1 LIPFPFPDFALKTLD
16 SDRTREI
23 LRKVRQIEI
32 RTRRLVTDSLT
43 GAYHSSFKGQ
53 GMDFDEVR
61 EYSPG
66 DDVRSIDWNVTARI
80 GTPFIKK
87 FREER
92 ELTILLAVDL
102 SASGNFSSNDQTMRE
117 LAAEIAS
124 VLAFSATRNDDKVG
138 VLLFTDRVEK
148 FIRPEKGRHHILRL
162 IREVLFYEPEGKGT
176 DLPGAM
182 QYLNQIQRRKAIVFL
197 LSDFLPGKEE
207 QEGELFRMLGLTNRR
222 HDLSCILLTDPRELE
237 IPDIGWLTLEDAE
250 SGEQVE
256 VNTGNSKFRQAYA
269 EANARRVEDL
279 ERGLRQRG
287 IDYVHA
293 ATDTPYMH
301 ALRTYFRLRS
311 RRR

>member
-1 LIPFPFPDFALKTLD
+1 MKTLD

-66 DDVRSIDWNVTARI
+66 DDIRSIDWNVTARM

-102 SASGNFSSNDQTMRE
+102 SASGNFSSNNQTMRE

-207 QEGELFRMLGLTNRR
+207 REGELFRMLGLTNRR
-222 HDLSCILLTDPRELE
+222 HDLSCIVLTDPRELE
-237 IPDIGWLTLEDAE
+237 LPDVGWLALEDAE

-256 VNTGNSKFRQAYA
+256 VNTGNAKFRQAFA
-269 EANARRVEDL
+269 EANASRVQDL

-293 ATDTPYMH
+293 TTDTPYMH
-301 ALRTYFRLRS
+301 ALRTYFKLRS

>member
-1 LIPFPFPDFALKTLD
+1 
-16 SDRTREI
+16 
-23 LRKVRQIEI
+23 
-32 RTRRLVTDSLT
+32 
-43 GAYHSSFKGQ
+43 
-53 GMDFDEVR
+53 MDFDEVR

-66 DDVRSIDWNVTARI
+66 DDIRSIDWNVTARM

-148 FIRPEKGRHHILRL
+148 FIPPEKGRHHILRL

-207 QEGELFRMLGLTNRR
+207 REGELFRMLGLTNRR
-222 HDLSCILLTDPRELE
+222 HDLSCIVLTDPRELE
-237 IPDIGWLTLEDAE
+237 LPDVGWVALEDAE

-256 VNTGNSKFRQAYA
+256 VNTGNAKFRKAFA
-269 EANARRVEDL
+269 EANASRVQDL

-293 ATDTPYMH
+293 TTDTPYMH
-301 ALRTYFRLRS
+301 ALRTYFKLRS

>member
-1 LIPFPFPDFALKTLD
+1 MIQSPSLDFPLKTLD
-16 SDRTREI
+16 SERTREI

-102 SASGNFSSNDQTMRE
+102 SASGNFSSNDQTIRE

-138 VLLFTDRVEK
+138 VLLFTDKVEK
-148 FIRPEKGRHHILRL
+148 FIRAEKGRHHILRL

-176 DLPGAM
+176 DTPGAL
-182 QYLNQIQRRKAIVFL
+182 QYLNQIQRRKAIIFL
-197 LSDFLPGKEE
+197 LSDFLA
-207 QEGELFRMLGLTNRR
+207 
-222 HDLSCILLTDPRELE
+222 I
-237 IPDIGWLTLEDAE
+237 
-250 SGEQVE
+250 
-256 VNTGNSKFRQAYA
+256 
-269 EANARRVEDL
+269 
-279 ERGLRQRG
+279 
-287 IDYVHA
+287 
-293 ATDTPYMH
+293 
-301 ALRTYFRLRS
+301 
-311 RRR
+311 

>member
-1 LIPFPFPDFALKTLD
+1 LIPSLSPDFALKTLD

-66 DDVRSIDWNVTARI
+66 DDIRSIDWNVTARM

-148 FIRPEKGRHHILRL
+148 FIPPEKGRHHILRL

-207 QEGELFRMLGLTNRR
+207 REGELFRMLGLTNRR
-222 HDLSCILLTDPRELE
+222 HDLSCIVLTDPRELE
-237 IPDIGWLTLEDAE
+237 LPDVGWVALEDAE

-256 VNTGNSKFRQAYA
+256 VNTGNAKFRQAFA
-269 EANARRVEDL
+269 EANASRVQDL

-293 ATDTPYMH
+293 TTDTPYMH
-301 ALRTYFRLRS
+301 ALRTYFKLRS

>member
-1 LIPFPFPDFALKTLD
+1 MKTLD

-32 RTRRLVTDSLT
+32 RTRRLVTDALA

-61 EYSPG
+61 EYAAG
-66 DDVRSIDWNVTARI
+66 DDVRSIDWNVTARMDA
-80 GTPFIKK
+80 PFIKK

-102 SASGNFSSNDQTMRE
+102 SASGNFSSNDQTLRD

-162 IREVLFYEPEGKGT
+162 IREVLFHEPEGRGT
-176 DLPGAM
+176 DLPCA
-182 QYLNQIQRRKAIVFL
+182 LRHINKIQRRKAIVFL
-197 LSDFLPGKEE
+197 LSDFLPGHGTSEDD
-207 QEGELFRMLGLTNRR
+207 LYRLLNHTNRR
-222 HDLSCILLTDPRELE
+222 HDLACILLDDPREREL
-237 IPDIGWLTLEDAE
+237 PNVGWLTLEDAE
-250 SGEQVE
+250 TGEQVE
-256 VNTGNSKFRQAYA
+256 VDTSSERCRKAFA
-269 EANARRVEDL
+269 EANASRVEAL
-279 ERGLRQRG
+279 EKALRQRG
-287 IDYVHA
+287 IDYLHA
-293 ATDTPYMH
+293 GTGEPYML
-301 ALRTYFRLRS
+301 ALRAYFKKRS
-311 RRR
+311 ARR

>member
-1 LIPFPFPDFALKTLD
+1 MKTLD
-16 SDRTREI
+16 SERTREI

-102 SASGNFSSNDQTMRE
+102 SASGNFSSNDQTIRE

-138 VLLFTDRVEK
+138 VLLFTDKVEK

-176 DLPGAM
+176 DTPGAL
-182 QYLNQIQRRKAIVFL
+182 QYLNQIQRRKAIIFL
-197 LSDFLPGKEE
+197 LSDFLPGKQER
-207 QEGELFRMLGLTNRR
+207 EGELFHMLGLTNRR
-222 HDLSCILLTDPRELE
+222 HDLSCIILADPREIEL
-237 IPDIGWLTLEDAE
+237 PDIGWITLEDAE
-250 SGEQVE
+250 SGEQVK
-256 VNTGNSKFRQAYA
+256 VNTGNPKFRKAFA
-269 EANARRVEDL
+269 EANRKRVEDL
-279 ERGLRQRG
+279 EGELRQRG

-293 ATDTPYMH
+293 TTDTPYMH
-301 ALRTYFRLRS
+301 ALRTYFNLRN